1 MKLTDEERDMLE
13 GGAGPVLQKA
23 LTYQLQ
29 VGEFFGADHFVPITN
44 AHFTGDFEVMDTAGL
59 NFLEELAAAGA
70 KVRVPTTRN
79 STCVD
84 PLAVAQLKQRC
95 TLVDGELRVG
105 PMLRSMGV
113 LTVNTCIGYQTVYTP
128 HLGEHVAWGDT
139 GAVAYANSVLGA
151 RTNYEAGPASLFAGL
166 TGRIAAYG
174 FHLDEHR
181 RANVYCKVKAPM
193 EDLADWGALGL
204 ITGKRF
210 RGYWNVPVFE
220 FTSADAT
227 SDALK
232 HLAASLASYGSMAMF
247 HVVGVTPEAPTVD
260 AAIAGRAL
268 VDRVVVT
275 EEDIN
280 AVFDAHDPAD
290 GVVDIVVFTAPQQ
303 SLLEIQRLA
312 ALLADRRVHPGVDV
326 ILTTNSMVAAAASEE
341 GLTNVLSRAGAMMLV
356 GTCWY
361 LMDPAEMQRQLG
373 WKRVVTNSAKLAN
386 IVKAHGYHP
395 VLRRTYDCIE
405 AAVRGKVS

>member
-1 MKLTDEERDMLE
+1 MNLTDAERAMLD
-13 GGAGPVLQKA
+13 GGAGLVLQQA
-23 LTYQLQ
+23 LSYQLS
-29 VGEFFGADHFVPITN
+29 VAEFFGADHFVPITN
-44 AHFTGDFEVMDTAGL
+44 AHFTGDFEVMDTGGL
-59 NFLEELAAAGA
+59 DLLEKLATAGA
-70 KVRVPTTRN
+70 KVAVPTTRN

-84 PLAVAQLKQRC
+84 PLAAAQLKQRC

-113 LTVNTCIGYQTVYTP
+113 LAVNTCIGYQTVYAP

-139 GAVAYANSVLGA
+139 GTVAYANSVLGA

-166 TGRIAAYG
+166 TGRTAAYG

-181 RANVYCKVKAPM
+181 RANVYCKVEASM
-193 EDLADWGALGL
+193 DDLADWGALGL
-204 ITGKRF
+204 IIGKRF

-220 FTSADAT
+220 FTNADAT
-227 SDALK
+227 SDTLK
-232 HLAASLASYGSMAMF
+232 HLAASIASYGSMAMF
-247 HVVGVTPEAPTVD
+247 HVVGVTPEAPTAD
-260 AAIAGRAL
+260 AAIAGRTVL
-268 VDRVVVT
+268 DRVVVT

-280 AVFDAHDPAD
+280 AVYDAYDPTD

-303 SLLEIQRLA
+303 SLLEIQSIA
-312 ALLADRRVHPGVDV
+312 ALLDGRRVHPDVDV
-326 ILTTNSMVAAAASEE
+326 ILTTNSMVAKAAADE
-341 GLTNVLSRAGAMMLV
+341 GLSNVLSRAGAMLLV

-386 IVKAHGYHP
+386 IIKAHGYDP
-395 VLRRTYDCIE
+395 VLRRTSDCIE
-405 AAVRGKVS
+405 SAVVGKVH